1 MRPDPSTEEDGDRA
15 SDGPA
20 PSAAVV
26 TVVFSAAQSRST
38 GGETEIEID
47 AGRVDHL
54 IRALCERYAAL
65 EGHLEHAAV
74 SVDGVLHNDAMYVNL
89 PDGAEVQFI
98 GAVAGGSGDSVVC
111 QKSAQPKPAQLQRL
125 RRVSDLWFRPTS
137 LRFGGLNSAR

>member
-1 MRPDPSTEEDGDRA
+1 
-15 SDGPA
+15 
-20 PSAAVV
+20 VV

-98 GAVAGGSGDSVVC
+98 GAVAGGSGDSVGETL
-111 QKSAQPKPAQLQRL
+111 PGP
-125 RRVSDLWFRPTS
+125 RRAAMPGQAADPIGCARTWCEAGRPVAIATVVETWGS
-137 LRFGGLNSAR
+137 SP